1 MVPSWYDGPLA
12 AFGVGASGDDPEN
25 DRVIAAALA
34 VQETP
39 GAAPALTRWLISP
52 GVEISGSAAA
62 AHGLTAGHLARRGRW
77 PAPAVDEI
85 ARALT
90 SQAASGRPVA
100 VLNAPFTLTLL
111 DREATRHRAT
121 SLTAYLGTHPLY
133 VLDPLVLDTRLD
145 RYRKGTRTLADL
157 RAHYDVKVFDNDRNG
172 SGRTAEDTLAVLEL
186 TRTLGRRFAA
196 RLARL
201 RPDELHAL
209 QTTWYEAQV
218 RDRQTWFP
226 GGAATPADAR
236 WPMRTPAPATAPPEG

>member
-12 AFGVGASGDDPEN
+12 AFGVGTTGDDPET
-25 DRVIAAALA
+25 DRVVAAALA

-52 GVEISGSAAA
+52 GVEIPEAATA

-85 ARALT
+85 ARALA

-121 SLTAYLGTHPLY
+121 SLTGYLGSHPLY
-133 VLDPLVLDTRLD
+133 VLDPLLLDTHLD
-145 RYRKGTRTLADL
+145 RYRKGDRALPGL
-157 RAHYDVKVFDNDRNG
+157 CAHYDVKPSDG
-172 SGRTAEDTLAVLEL
+172 GHGGGRTADEALTVLEV
-186 TRTLGRRFAA
+186 TRALGRRFAA

-201 RPDELHAL
+201 RPDELHTL
-209 QTTWYEAQV
+209 QTTWFEAQL
-218 RDRQTWFP
+218 RERQTWFP
-226 GGAATPADAR
+226 RGGAADCQ
-236 WPMRTPAPATAPPEG
+236 WPMRPAPPEK